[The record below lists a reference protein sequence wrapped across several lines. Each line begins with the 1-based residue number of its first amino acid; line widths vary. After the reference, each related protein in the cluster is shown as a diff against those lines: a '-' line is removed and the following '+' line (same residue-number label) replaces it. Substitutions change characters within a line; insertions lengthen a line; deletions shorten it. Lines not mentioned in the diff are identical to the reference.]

1 MIDTELVKKTVALMG
16 GFDNEEIEKYNQ
28 FISAASLSV
37 SEFLNEDTDENDARI
52 IQLAAAKAYNSICCI
67 AENADGIT
75 SFTAGEITVKQNSNL
90 KDFAEEALNSAI
102 KDCKQLLKPN
112 SGLDEANG
120 FAFLG
125 V

>member
-52 IQLAAAKAYNSICCI
+52 IQLAAAKAYN
-67 AENADGIT
+67 
-75 SFTAGEITVKQNSNL
+75 
-90 KDFAEEALNSAI
+90 
-102 KDCKQLLKPN
+102 
-112 SGLDEANG
+112 
-120 FAFLG
+120 
-125 V
+125 